1 LVQNRLKAIL
11 RAIFLAVPPE
21 CVYCEFLA
29 MSTFPEPLTTEP
41 GRAERPTR
49 VRHLVVFVTVLMAV
63 ILYLDRYCVSFA
75 ERYIKEDLALSEHQM
90 AMFISAFFWAYGLAQ
105 VPAGW
110 LGDRLGSRGVLAI
123 YIVSWSFFTAMIGWA
138 AGAALLISMRFAC
151 GLGQAG
157 AYPTSGSLLS
167 RWVPFSRRGFASG
180 LVALGGRA
188 GAVIAPIL
196 TAGLMVLFV
205 PDSTPAQ
212 LTGREILNGPA
223 LCARLLPRI
232 DAPPA
237 GENSPPGRRI
247 VELLPDDAHWI
258 VVQYGT
264 LLQNYERV
272 AKAIESESPG
282 GTAPTASAT
291 VPAATSSE
299 AEIRRQM
306 NELRLTPDETDVLA
320 AGLNDVLRHRTLFA
334 AADFAGLKNVEREAL
349 ALLERRQ
356 RGHSLSDAQAIRF
369 NRLGLEALF
378 PAEIGKLY
386 VKGWRPVLFI
396 YGLAG
401 FAIAGIFWFCFRNS
415 PAEHP
420 LCNVAEQ
427 SLISGDRPQDVA
439 KQQATGEKFPAQ
451 EILRSG
457 SLWLSSVSQFTT
469 NAAWLFFVTWL
480 PRYLMEVHQV
490 PIVER
495 SWMVSIPSLAGIAG
509 MFLGGHLTDL
519 LARRMGLRWGRALP
533 MGLTRFFAAG
543 AYLACL
549 WIDSPWAAT
558 AAFALGYFF
567 VDLGVSAIWAYMQD
581 VGGKN
586 VGAILG
592 WGNMWGNFGAAV
604 APHLYDAV
612 LGTTPSIADW
622 NAMFVVC
629 AVMFVISGVTALG
642 IDATVPITRVPA
654 RS

>member
-1 LVQNRLKAIL
+1 MITLPNSSTTRP
-11 RAIFLAVPPE
+11 VP
-21 CVYCEFLA
+21 
-29 MSTFPEPLTTEP
+29 
-41 GRAERPTR
+41 AERPTHIR
-49 VRHLVVFVTVLMAV
+49 RLVVFVTVLMAV

-110 LGDRLGSRGVLAI
+110 LGDRVGIRGVLAL

-138 AGAALLISMRFAC
+138 AGAVLLITMRFAC

-157 AYPTSGSLLS
+157 AFPASGSLLS

-196 TAGLMVLFV
+196 TASLMVLFV
-205 PDSTPAQ
+205 PDSTPAE

-223 LCARLLPRI
+223 LCARLLPPI

-237 GENSPPGRRI
+237 GENSPLGQRI

-264 LLQNYERV
+264 LLQNYEKI
-272 AKAIESESPG
+272 AKAIESEPRG
-282 GTAPTASAT
+282 RGAPQTSAA
-291 VPAATSSE
+291 VPAETSSE
-299 AEIRRQM
+299 AEVRRQM
-306 NELRLTPDETDVLA
+306 TELRLTPDETDILS
-320 AGLNDVLRHRTLFA
+320 AGLNDVLRQKALFSS
-334 AADFAGLKNVEREAL
+334 ADFAGLKNVEREAL
-349 ALLERRQ
+349 ELLDRRQ
-356 RGHSLSDAQAIRF
+356 RGQPLSDAQTIRF
-369 NRLGLEALF
+369 NRLVLEALF

-386 VKGWRPVLFI
+386 VRGWRPVLFV
-396 YGLAG
+396 YGFAG
-401 FAIAGIFWFCFRNS
+401 FAIAGIFWLCFRNS

-420 LCNVAEQ
+420 RCNVAEQ
-427 SLISGDRPQDVA
+427 RLISGDRPQEVA
-439 KQQATGEKFPAQ
+439 KPQATGEKLPAR

-457 SLWLSSVSQFTT
+457 SLWLSSVSQLTT

-509 MFLGGHLTDL
+509 MFLGGHLTDIL
-519 LARRMGLRWGRALP
+519 TRRMGLRWGRALP

-549 WIDSPWAAT
+549 WMDSPWAAT

-567 VDLGVSAIWAYMQD
+567 VDLGVSAVWAYMQD

-592 WGNMWGNFGAAV
+592 WGNMWGNIGAAV

-612 LGTTPSIADW
+612 LGKAPSIADW
-622 NAMFVVC
+622 NTMFVVC
-629 AVMFVISGVTALG
+629 AAMFVVSGVTALG
-642 IDATVPITRVPA
+642 IDATVPIAAPPIGEISNLPVSNRTISTGESNSHRP
-654 RS
+654 